1 MVKKELVFVVSLLV
15 AIMAVAIGVA
25 SADPGITVDVIP
37 VEDTVIPGGTATYDV
52 AVYCFAGMTERVILD
67 ISDLTLTPGWTYT
80 FDPEEFLID
89 DGETVHS
96 TLTMEV
102 PSDAQLGEYY
112 HDVNATATFMGC
124 VVESTAYTN
133 VLTTVIPE
141 FQTIAAPVAA
151 IFGLLLLI
159 RIRRRRQKR

>member
-1 MVKKELVFVVSLLV
+1 MIRKELVFVVSLIAV
-15 AIMAVAIGVA
+15 MAVVIGIA

-37 VEDTVIPGGTATYDV
+37 VKDKVSPSGTAIYDV
-52 AVYCFAGMTERVILD
+52 EVYCFAGITERVTLD

-80 FDPEEFLID
+80 FDPDEFYID

-96 TLTMEV
+96 TLTMDV
-102 PSDAQLGEYY
+102 PSDASLGEYY
-112 HDVNATATFMGC
+112 HDVNATATFMGY

-133 VLTTVIPE
+133 VLTSVIPE
-141 FQTIAAPVAA
+141 FSTIAIPVAA

-159 RIRRRRQKR
+159 RRRRQK